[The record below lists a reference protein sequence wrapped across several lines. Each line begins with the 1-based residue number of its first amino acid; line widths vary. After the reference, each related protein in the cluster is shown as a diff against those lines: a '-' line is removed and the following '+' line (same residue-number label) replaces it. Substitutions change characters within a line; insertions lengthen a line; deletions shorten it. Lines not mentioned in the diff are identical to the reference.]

1 MSDKKTEVEFNEDVF
16 ESMLTGTF
24 DPDTEVDASEKDAE
38 EVDDTQ
44 EDTDQEEESEVEEE
58 TNEDLDGDTEDTSD
72 AEEDDEE
79 EDSLVEDYD
88 SDDEADSDDEDESEE
103 DEEDTDDVSEESEE
117 EEESDVDSEESE
129 DETETEGSSDG
140 EAQDTDEVDYKAFY
154 DSVVNTEFVVNGK
167 KVKGFADPKKIIQS
181 QQMAGGFSEKMAAF
195 KQYRPFMA
203 PLKERGMLDDPAK
216 FDLAMNL
223 IDGDVDAIK
232 AHLKSLEVDPLDL
245 DMEQVDYNVKPTTA
259 SPEAITVEDT
269 LEVAKSMGIEDQ
281 VRQVIGNEWDA
292 ESFQEFVSN
301 DAVRRDLL
309 EHMAT
314 GVYDKVQDKMLELS
328 RLDYN
333 GAYGSLSTVNKYRA
347 AVRELQREQPVQQQE
362 VAVEKSTKPAVKK
375 SGVKAEKAK
384 IVKAREAEEYKTKAA
399 EREASITKQ
408 RKKAASVSRKKAK
421 AKPKAKFDPLEV
433 EGEELD
439 QLMDFLIT
447 SGRR

>member
-24 DPDTEVDASEKDAE
+24 DPDTEVDVPEDEGTE
-38 EVDDTQ
+38 EVDDNQ
-44 EDTDQEEESEVEEE
+44 EDTDQEEESESDEE
-58 TNEDLDGDTEDTSD
+58 TNQGLDGDTEDTSD
-72 AEEDDEE
+72 DEEDDEE
-79 EDSLVEDYD
+79 EDALVEDYD
-88 SDDEADSDDEDESEE
+88 SDDEADSDEDESEE
-103 DEEDTDDVSEESEE
+103 DDEDTDDVTEESD
-117 EEESDVDSEESE
+117 EEESDVEGDESE
-129 DETETEGSSDG
+129 DGTETEGSSDG

-223 IDGDVDAIK
+223 IDGDVEAIK

-245 DMEQVDYNVKPTTA
+245 DMEQVDYSVKPTTA

-309 EHMAT
+309 DHMAT

-362 VAVEKSTKPAVKK
+362 APVTKVTKAPAKK
-375 SGVKAEKAK
+375 PGVKAEKAK
-384 IVKAREAEEYKTKAA
+384 IVKAREAEEYKAKAA

-447 SGRR
+447 SGRE